1 MGNLL
6 AVNVHKANQHDT
18 KGGVFVF
25 EKALFL
31 YPSIEAGCADEGYR
45 GTFKN
50 TFEMFHNVRIDIS
63 RQIKPAFEI
72 LPKRWR
78 VERTLS
84 WFGGYRRLSKDFGD
98 PEKFCVKR
106 IKYFQSDKAKSKKKE
121 LKGSIFI
128 MEKASKELLKC
139 LW

>member
-78 VERTLS
+78 VERASQNIL
-84 WFGGYRRLSKDFGD
+84 
-98 PEKFCVKR
+98 C
-106 IKYFQSDKAKSKKKE
+106 KSKIIQSNKG
-121 LKGSIFI
+121 LKFKRALIFPLNC
-128 MEKASKELLKC
+128 KVPKS
-139 LW
+139 

>member
-63 RQIKPAFEI
+63 RQIKPVFEI

-84 WFGGYRRLSKDFGD
+84 WWH
-98 PEKFCVKR
+98 PQIFCVKV
-106 IKYFQSDKAKSKKKE
+106 KSFNQTKAC
-121 LKGSIFI
+121 
-128 MEKASKELLKC
+128 KASVL
-139 LW
+139 

>member
-72 LPKRWR
+72 FLASPNI
-78 VERTLS
+78 L
-84 WFGGYRRLSKDFGD
+84 
-98 PEKFCVKR
+98 C
-106 IKYFQSDKAKSKKKE
+106 KSKIIQSNKG
-121 LKGSIFI
+121 LKFKRALIFPLNC
-128 MEKASKELLKC
+128 KVPKS
-139 LW
+139 